1 MCDKQNIKNWTNY
14 RKIIENK
21 YMRYVSKIVK
31 KLQIVCKKTQKAS
44 KQKNLQQKKQ
54 KNKKHAL
61 QKLVGVIRMTCS
73 LNYQSVIFD

>member
-54 KNKKHAL
+54 KKKE
-61 QKLVGVIRMTCS
+61 QKTCTS
-73 LNYQSVIFD
+73 KIGGGH